1 MNVTQPISQEISHDQ
16 IHQREAEFHDQWAMD
31 TPLEK
36 ILVRQAFEAPTAP
49 ENRFILGLMGD
60 LRGKRL
66 LDIGCG
72 LGETSVYFALQG
84 AKVTATD
91 ISPEMVERAKA
102 LAQHHNTSV
111 EGVVAAGEELP
122 VPKGHFDIVF
132 TANTIHHVP
141 DKRAFF
147 GIMRDALAPG
157 GLFCSWDPLAY
168 NPVINIYRKMASGV
182 RTEDETPLTF
192 KDVKLAGEYF
202 VDVHHREFW
211 ISTLSLF
218 LKYYAIDRVHPNQDR
233 YWKRILR
240 ETNKSLWWW
249 QPLRCA
255 DAVLTR
261 LPLIRRLAWNMVMW
275 GRKG

>member
-1 MNVTQPISQEISHDQ
+1 MTQPMPQSLDQDQ
-16 IHQREAEFHDQWAMD
+16 IHQREADFHDQWAMD

-36 ILVRQAFEAPTAP
+36 ILVREAFEAPTAP
-49 ENRFILGLMGD
+49 ENRCILKIMGD

-72 LGETSVYFALQG
+72 LGETSVYFALKG
-84 AKVTATD
+84 AQVTASD
-91 ISPEMVERAKA
+91 ISPEMVERAKS
-102 LAQHHNTSV
+102 LAKHHNTSV
-111 EGVVAAGEELP
+111 EGVVAAGEDLP
-122 VPKGHFDIVF
+122 VPRGHFDIVF

-141 DKRAFF
+141 NKPQFF
-147 GIMRDALAPG
+147 GMMRDTLKPG

-168 NPVINIYRKMASGV
+168 NPVINVYRKMASGV

-192 KDVKLAGEYF
+192 ADVSLAGEYF
-202 VDVHHREFW
+202 ENVQHREFW

-218 LKYYAIDRVHPNQDR
+218 LKYYAIDRVHPNADR

-249 QPLRCA
+249 QPLRLA
-255 DAVLTR
+255 DCLLTR
-261 LPLIRRLAWNMVMW
+261 IPLVKRLAWNMVMW
-275 GRKG
+275 GHRKQD